1 MSLLTGVFLIN
12 IYLKELLARAI
23 AKFLLL
29 DFQYTIKNI
38 SNSVFSF
45 FFSLEVL
52 LYRIRA
58 LKGPL
63 KFKLKL
69 LGFIELLSSLLYLVI
84 Y

>member
-1 MSLLTGVFLIN
+1 MLLKGVFLIN
-12 IYLKELLARAI
+12 IYSKELLVKAI

-29 DFQYTIKNI
+29 DFKYIIKNI
-38 SNSVFSF
+38 SNSTFSF
-45 FFSLEVL
+45 YSSSKVL
-52 LYRIRA
+52 LYRIKA

-69 LGFIELLSSLLYLVI
+69 LKSIGLLSSLLYLVI